1 MRNEYKLEKKKFIVE
16 EIKQIYMF
24 FDNYDYI
31 LIDGNEVK
39 DISLNFCDY
48 LIIEDN
54 KICRVVES
62 GFIKLQLSDKFR
74 KNSYDAVVYN
84 PKEYNV
90 DKNQYVENRLCENRI
105 KSLRVHDNNYWHD
118 SILGNMQAEIK
129 EGFIII
135 NFIPNVILAPAKENE
150 SKILLPVITKQLI
163 DKINLDFENTES
175 FSIYKKEIVD
185 MQLEFSETLIW
196 GSSDYE
202 RTISNGSITFK
213 IDPTITWREI
223 NSMDNMSKKKD
234 LEKRLLGEHD
244 ICHLY
249 ITYENYGYGNKR
261 EECISVDDIRDENEL
276 GEDDYYTLPSYV
288 GGICERIDKD
298 TLIIFFGKKAK
309 AKREELLQKI
319 KS

>member
-16 EIKQIYMF
+16 EIKQIYMI

-129 EGFIII
+129 EGFIITRVNRTSVTSVQELYQTLSTLSGGVLI
-135 NFIPNVILAPAKENE
+135 EGVYPNGLVA
-150 SKILLPVITKQLI
+150 
-163 DKINLDFENTES
+163 
-175 FSIYKKEIVD
+175 
-185 MQLEFSETLIW
+185 
-196 GSSDYE
+196 
-202 RTISNGSITFK
+202 
-213 IDPTITWREI
+213 
-223 NSMDNMSKKKD
+223 
-234 LEKRLLGEHD
+234 
-244 ICHLY
+244 
-249 ITYENYGYGNKR
+249 
-261 EECISVDDIRDENEL
+261 
-276 GEDDYYTLPSYV
+276 YYAI
-288 GGICERIDKD
+288 GI
-298 TLIIFFGKKAK
+298 
-309 AKREELLQKI
+309 
-319 KS
+319 